1 MTKTKIAIYP
11 GSFDPVTNGH
21 LDIIDRG
28 SKIFDRLIVAV
39 LENPRKNAVFSAKE
53 RLNMLDLLL
62 EKNFAN
68 VEVDYYQG
76 LLVDYAE
83 QKNAQV
89 IIKGLRAISDFEYE
103 FQMAMINHKL
113 NPSVE
118 TMFMMTSSKFSYL
131 SSSIVKEVASYGG
144 CIKGL
149 VPDSLYDLILKK
161 FDVDMKCNKIV

>member
-1 MTKTKIAIYP
+1 MTQKIAIYP

-28 SKIFDRLIVAV
+28 SKIFDRLIVTV
-39 LENPRKNAVFSAKE
+39 LQNPRKDAVFSTNE
-53 RLNMLDLLL
+53 RLSMLNVVS
-62 EKNFAN
+62 KVFPN

-118 TMFMMTSSKFSYL
+118 TMFMMTNSKFSYL

-144 CIKGL
+144 CIRGL
-149 VPDSLYDLILKK
+149 VPDSLYDLILSK
-161 FDVDMKCNKIV
+161 FEAEVKCDNIF

>member
-1 MTKTKIAIYP
+1 MTKTAIYP

-28 SKIFDRLIVAV
+28 SKTFERLIVAV
-39 LENPRKNAVFSAKE
+39 LENPRKKPLFSANE
-53 RLNMLDLLL
+53 RLKMLNIVL
-62 EKNFAN
+62 KKYPN

-76 LLVDYAE
+76 LLINYAE
-83 QKNAQV
+83 QKKARI

-113 NPSVE
+113 NPIIE

-131 SSSIVKEVASYGG
+131 SSSIVKEIASYEG

-149 VPDSLYDLILKK
+149 VPDELYDMILEK
-161 FDVDMKCNKIV
+161 FNHKDISCDVNF

>member
-1 MTKTKIAIYP
+1 MNKTKIAIYP

-39 LENPRKNAVFSAKE
+39 LENPRKNAVFSTKE
-53 RLNMLDLLL
+53 RLNMLHLLL
-62 EKNFAN
+62 EENFPN
-68 VEVDYYQG
+68 VEVHYYQG

-161 FDVDMKCNKIV
+161 FDVDMKCNQIP